1 MHRLLARYVRAR
13 RRSDRSRGDEGFT
26 LVEMLVVLA
35 IIGMITALVGPQ
47 VMNYLGRAKVDTA
60 RVAIQNLE
68 TSLDLFK
75 LDIGRYPTERE
86 GLLALVEKPDGMA
99 AWNGPYVKKKSVPLD
114 PWGRPFTYRSPGR
127 NSPFEL
133 SSRGPDNKAD
143 DGGSTQ
149 AQLVGN
155 R

>member
-1 MHRLLARYVRAR
+1 MHRAIARYVRIR
-13 RRSDRSRGDEGFT
+13 RRGRGDEGFT

-68 TSLDLFK
+68 TSLDLFR
-75 LDIGRYPTERE
+75 LDVGRYPSERE
-86 GLLALVEKPDGMA
+86 GLAALVEKPDGVA
-99 AWNGPYVKKKSVPLD
+99 SWNGPYVKKRTVPLD

-127 NSPFEL
+127 NSPYEL
-133 SSRGPDNKAD
+133 SSRGPDNAAAD
-143 DGGSTQ
+143 DAGSTQ
-149 AQLVGN
+149 AQVVKN
-155 R
+155 W